1 MTFQPV
7 IVGSGLTAWRF
18 LQNTYDRQFDQVS
31 QSATVLRDTE
41 YFQENIAQVQSV
53 DDLVSD
59 RRLLRVS
66 LQAFG
71 LQDDLNSKALIS
83 RVLSEGTESNDAL
96 ANRLADSRYAELS
109 KAFGFGDLGG
119 PWTTTNG
126 FAQDIVGKYR
136 SQGFELAIGSQDD
149 SMRLALNAQR
159 KLPELAESSGSNN
172 AKWFQIMGTPPLRS
186 VFETALGLPSSFGQL
201 DIDKQLEVFK
211 EKAGQRFGTDQI
223 SEFSDDAKAEKL
235 IETYLLQTQT
245 AQSQTGNGANIA
257 LLLLQNI

>member
-7 IVGSGLTAWRF
+7 IVGTGLTAWRF

-31 QSATVLRDTE
+31 QSAVVLRDTE

-53 DDLVSD
+53 EELVSD

-83 RVLSEGTESNDAL
+83 KVLSEGTENNDAL

-119 PWTTTNG
+119 PRTTISG

-136 SQGFELAIGSQDD
+136 SQGFELAVGNQDD
-149 SMRLALNAQR
+149 TMRLALNAQR
-159 KLPELAESSGSNN
+159 KLPELAESAGSNN

-211 EKAGQRFGTDQI
+211 EKADQRFGTDQI
-223 SEFSDDAKAEKL
+223 SDFADDPKVEKL

-245 AQSQTGNGANIA
+245 AQIQTGNGANIA